1 MIIDSS
7 IYEHVFMQSRIP
19 QIIFE
24 DGFHHIIINKAFY
37 KFLGYTEEEWQEL
50 SIKDISHPD
59 DYELDLDLFHEMV
72 SGQRQYY
79 QMEKRYFHKSGE
91 IVWGSLNV
99 SFINDPTQK
108 QQCFLAQVLD
118 ITEQK
123 NLEKFL
129 TKKEKKY
136 RLLAENSSDVINLHS
151 MDGRYVYI
159 SPSITHILGYDPDEL
174 IGKTPYTIIHSEDI
188 PEVEKN
194 HSDVLTNSD
203 PILTTYRARK
213 KDGTYIWIE
222 TNMRSV
228 LNEQTGE
235 SEGIISVSRD
245 IGKRLETD
253 NLLRKSDK
261 LAVVGQL
268 AAAVA
273 HEIRNPLTSVK
284 GFMQLFSYTK
294 ECNEGFIKIVLD
306 ELDRVEE
313 IISEF
318 LTMARPH
325 QDKLELLKVDELLRQ
340 VIQLSQTQALLIN
353 KEINYIVNTDIPV
366 INGDANSLKQVFFN
380 IIQNALDALDEKGSV
395 TVELSASET
404 TLNIHIID
412 DGCGIPEERLANIG
426 EPFYSTKEKGTGL
439 GLMTSFKII
448 ENHKGKLKIESTVGE
463 GTKVS
468 ISLPCKS

>member
-1 MIIDSS
+1 
-7 IYEHVFMQSRIP
+7 
-19 QIIFE
+19 
-24 DGFHHIIINKAFY
+24 
-37 KFLGYTEEEWQEL
+37 
-50 SIKDISHPD
+50 
-59 DYELDLDLFHEMV
+59 
-72 SGQRQYY
+72 
-79 QMEKRYFHKSGE
+79 
-91 IVWGSLNV
+91 
-99 SFINDPTQK
+99 
-108 QQCFLAQVLD
+108 
-118 ITEQK
+118 
-123 NLEKFL
+123 
-129 TKKEKKY
+129 
-136 RLLAENSSDVINLHS
+136 

-294 ECNEGFIKIVLD
+294 ECNEDFIKIVLD